1 MREVGSAE
9 CRIGVM
15 LRHLG
20 KKHSKS
26 SHQCERRRAAES
38 HENLSSNDSYSHG
51 SIDIHSGLGGEVTTT
66 VSAAEIVLI
75 QIAIAVLLLNA
86 KLRNC

>member
-1 MREVGSAE
+1 VREVGSAE

-20 KKHSKS
+20 KKHSRS

-38 HENLSSNDSYSHG
+38 HENLSSNDSSHG
-51 SIDIHSGLGGEVTTT
+51 SIDIHSGLGGEVTTP